1 MTEPAEITD
10 ILVVDDDDL
19 TAELLERSLSKER
32 GRFRIVSAH
41 DGLEGLRQ
49 LRGCEP
55 GSARRPMIVILDL
68 NMPGMSGLEFLR
80 MVRADVRMRQNVIF
94 VLTTSDADEDRCRVY
109 EECVAGYIRKS
120 DVGRSFR
127 DVAHL
132 ISTYCNTVYL
142 PE

>member
-1 MTEPAEITD
+1 MIDHDEITD

-19 TAELLERSLSKER
+19 TAELLERSLRKER

-41 DGLEGLRQ
+41 DGLEGLVQ
-49 LRGCEP
+49 LRGSQP
-55 GSARRPMIVILDL
+55 GSAQPPMIVVLDL
-68 NMPGMSGLEFLR
+68 NMPRMSGLEFLR
-80 MVRADVRMRQNVIF
+80 VVRADATMRQNVIF

-120 DVGRSFR
+120 DVGRGFR

-132 ISTYCNTVYL
+132 ISTYCKTVYL
-142 PE
+142 PA

>member
-1 MTEPAEITD
+1 MTDLSEITD

-19 TAELLERSLSKER
+19 TGELLERSLRQES
-32 GRFRIVSAH
+32 GRFRIVTAR

-55 GSARRPMIVILDL
+55 GSAQRPMIVILDL
-68 NMPGMSGLEFLR
+68 NMPRMSGFEFLR
-80 MVRADVRMRQNVIF
+80 IVRSDDSVRQNVIF
-94 VLTTSDADEDRCRVY
+94 VLTTSDADEDRCRAY

-120 DVGRSFR
+120 DVGRGFR

-132 ISTYCNTVYL
+132 ISAYCNTVYL
-142 PE
+142 PG